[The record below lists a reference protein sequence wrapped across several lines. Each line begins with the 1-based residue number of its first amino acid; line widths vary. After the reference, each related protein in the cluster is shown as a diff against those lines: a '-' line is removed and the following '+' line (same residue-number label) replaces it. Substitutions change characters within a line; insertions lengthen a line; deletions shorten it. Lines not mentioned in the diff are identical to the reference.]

1 MRILF
6 VRPGPFPPELYAGT
20 ELTLHWL
27 CRKLV
32 AEGHDVVFAA
42 QSKLMDGKPAA
53 VDHACG
59 YPVSRAKSIVMA
71 TKLAVAHFHADVVV
85 IIESG
90 SWVSHLL
97 PITGDLPL
105 VVYEH
110 QLSIDASEAPDELK
124 SRAVYIANS
133 DPTAAHL
140 RATAGIEAKIVRPL
154 FGIGRY
160 AHIQPH
166 GNRVL
171 FVSLQRRKGSD
182 VAIRIAQSRPHVPF
196 VFVESWTK
204 TPERTEY
211 LRGYVRA
218 IPNITLLPNRPGLDD
233 VLPGIKLLLM
243 PSRSQEAWGR
253 TATEAQTCG
262 IPVLGSSRGNLPV
275 TIGPGGIT
283 LDPDEPIERW
293 LAAFDRIMGDAA
305 FYADLS
311 RKAREHGRAKIHDAQ
326 RAYEVF
332 ESALNE
338 ALAGRRA

>member
-6 VRPGPFPPELYAGT
+6 VRPGPVPPELYAGT

-32 AEGHDVVFAA
+32 AEGHEVAFAA
-42 QSKLMDGKPAA
+42 QSKLMEGKPPAA
-53 VDHACG
+53 DRVCG
-59 YPVSRAKSIVMA
+59 YPVARAKSIIMA
-71 TKLAVAHFHADVVV
+71 TKLAVANFRADVVV

-90 SWVSHLL
+90 DWVSHLL

-110 QLSIDASEAPDELK
+110 QLSRDVADAPDELK
-124 SRAVYIANS
+124 SRAIYLANS
-133 DPTAAHL
+133 DATAAHL
-140 RATAGIEAKIVRPL
+140 RTMAGIEAKVVRPL
-154 FGIGRY
+154 FGVGRY

-171 FVSLQRRKGSD
+171 FVSLQRRKGAD
-182 VAIRIAQSRPHVPF
+182 VAIKIAENRPHVPF
-196 VFVESWTK
+196 VFVESWTE

-211 LRGYVRA
+211 LRDYVRA
-218 IPNITLLPNRPGLDD
+218 LPNVTLLPNRPGLDD
-233 VLPGIKLLLM
+233 VLPEIKLHLM

-253 TATEAQTCG
+253 IATEAQTCG

-293 LAAFDRIMGDAA
+293 LAAFDRIMGDPA

-311 RKAREHGRAKIHDAQ
+311 RKAREHGRAGIQDAQ
-326 RAYEVF
+326 RAYVIF
-332 ESALNE
+332 EGALNE
-338 ALAGRRA
+338 ALARRRT

>member
-27 CRKLV
+27 CRKLA
-32 AEGHDVVFAA
+32 AEGHDVVVAA
-42 QSKLMDGKPAA
+42 QSNLPEGKPPG
-53 VDHACG
+53 VDRING

-71 TKLAVAHFHADVVV
+71 TKYATADFQPDVVV
-85 IIESG
+85 IIESAA
-90 SWVSHLL
+90 WVSHLF
-97 PITGDLPL
+97 PIIGDVPF

-110 QLSIDASEAPDELK
+110 QLSIDPALGPGELK
-124 SRAVYIANS
+124 SRAVYLANS
-133 DPTAAHL
+133 DATAAHL
-140 RATAGIEAKIVRPL
+140 RAISGIEAKIVHPL

-160 AHIQPH
+160 AHIEPH

-182 VAIRIAQSRPHVPF
+182 VAIRIAESRPRVPF
-196 VFVESWTK
+196 VFIESWTE
-204 TPERTEY
+204 TPERTDY
-211 LRGYVRA
+211 LRDYVRK
-218 IPNITLLPNRPGLDD
+218 IPNVTLLPNRPGLDD
-233 VLPGIKLLLM
+233 VLPEIKLHLM

-293 LAAFDRIMGDAA
+293 LAAFDRIMGDPE

-311 RKAREHGRAKIHDAQ
+311 RKARAHGRARIQDAQ
-326 RAYEVF
+326 RAYEIF
-332 ESALNE
+332 EGALNE
-338 ALAGRRA
+338 ALARRRA